1 MRRER
6 LKVLQY
12 PTARSPQRAGDG
24 LSMLVPGD
32 SFALTEPV
40 PVERTSPRPP
50 EAPASKTPAGGV
62 HV

>member
-12 PTARSPQRAGDG
+12 PAASSPQRAGDR
-24 LSMLVPGD
+24 LSMLMPGD
-32 SFALTEPV
+32 TCALTEPV
-40 PVERTSPRPP
+40 QVERTSPRPP
-50 EAPASKTPAGGV
+50 KAPASKAPAGDV